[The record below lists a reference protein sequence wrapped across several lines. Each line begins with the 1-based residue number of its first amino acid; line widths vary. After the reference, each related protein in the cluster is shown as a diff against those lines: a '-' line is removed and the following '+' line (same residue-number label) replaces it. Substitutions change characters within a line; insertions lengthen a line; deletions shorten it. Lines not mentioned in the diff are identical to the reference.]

1 MGKDSLKPFFRHQ
14 GVSAVEEQNSNKR
27 IAIVSLIVEQP
38 DSVASINALLHQYS
52 SCIIGRMGLPCP
64 ARGLSLI
71 SVALDAPQE
80 EISALSGKLGA
91 LKGVGVKTLYAKA
104 GGNDGRG

>member
-1 MGKDSLKPFFRHQ
+1 M
-14 GVSAVEEQNSNKR
+14 EEQNSGKR
-27 IAIVSLIVEQP
+27 IAIVSLIVERP
-38 DSVASINALLHQYS
+38 DSVESINALLHQYS

-71 SVALDAPQE
+71 SVAMDAPQE

-91 LKGVGVKTLYAKA
+91 LRGVGVKTLYARTG
-104 GGNDGRG
+104 GGNGARG